1 MATDWTNDV
10 AKLMNMNPD
19 TISRLAKDR
28 KISFSEFVAIS
39 DAVEEK
45 DYDKVKEILMGSINE
60 QDVPSYTGNNRAT
73 GAAQSA
79 TNAPSA
85 AMQSSSAMPASPKE
99 GQLWYDKS
107 DDKLKVFDTS
117 GNWSVVSE
125 EEEWEFIKKSSNDD
139 GIRRKKK

>member
-10 AKLMNMNPD
+10 AKLMNMSPD

-45 DYDKVKEILMGSINE
+45 DYDKVKEILLGTISE

-73 GAAQSA
+73 GTAQPA
-79 TNAPSA
+79 TNASQ
-85 AMQSSSAMPASPKE
+85 MGTQSSTSMPASSKE
-99 GQLWYDKS
+99 GDTWYNKA
-107 DDKLKVFDTS
+107 DDKMYMFTNAGWKEIGKQES
-117 GNWSVVSE
+117 
-125 EEEWEFIKKSSNDD
+125 
-139 GIRRKKK
+139 